1 MAEHKLKY
9 QQVFRYFQTGTSAR
23 CQQFPFFHET
33 KLEFEFSQTLNAT
46 ESVYPL
52 TSHGGEQE
60 PGQCQELCGRYNDL
74 LARGRHSW
82 TSHLQLERLLGAGG
96 QGQVF
101 LSRRRGADT
110 FTLPVAIKL
119 FSPER
124 FQSPEQYDH
133 EMARSGR
140 VAAEIARI
148 QHGNL
153 LVVQDFLDRE
163 RIRMMVMEWVEGYDM
178 RKLLTPSMLGQMEER
193 FSQRRWEYLNQ
204 VLVTR
209 GPIQPRFKP
218 GVAVS
223 IVRDC
228 LGALGALHR
237 AGIVHADIKP
247 ANIMLRRSGQAK
259 IIDIGAAFQTE
270 DPPERRSCTP
280 AYAAPEVLE
289 GEHTSP
295 VSDLCSLGY
304 VLVELIA
311 GQPIFAGIKHLPELL
326 KAKKTLPYRLHD
338 VVPAE
343 ISNDDLLMSFCMGLT
358 DPDPDQRFQTAEIA
372 ELDGSVSASAFL
384 RHLIIDD
391 LASEYQNDI
400 RIWIEE
406 LLELDEDGED
416 LDDTRSY

>member
-1 MAEHKLKY
+1 MDFDY
-9 QQVFRYFQTGTSAR
+9 
-23 CQQFPFFHET
+23 
-33 KLEFEFSQTLNAT
+33 SQTLNAT
-46 ESVYPL
+46 ESNFRL
-52 TSHGGEQE
+52 TSHTADVP
-60 PGQCQELCGRYNDL
+60 PGQCVELCATYNGL
-74 LARGRHSW
+74 VERSGYSW
-82 TSHLQLERLLGAGG
+82 TSHLRLEKLLGVGG

-124 FQSPEQYDH
+124 FASPEQYDA

-140 VAAEIARI
+140 VAAEIAQI

-153 LVVQDFLDRE
+153 LVVQDFLDRQ
-163 RIRMMVMEWVEGYDM
+163 RIRMMVMEWVEGFDM
-178 RKLLTPSMLGQMEER
+178 RKLLTPSMLGRMEER
-193 FSQRRWEYLNQ
+193 FSQRRWDYLNQ

-209 GPIQPRFKP
+209 GPIQPRFQP

-228 LGALGALHR
+228 LAALGALHR

-259 IIDIGAAFQTE
+259 IIDIGAAFQLA
-270 DPPERRSCTP
+270 DLPDRRSCTP

-289 GEHTSP
+289 GDYGSP
-295 VSDLCSLGY
+295 VADLCSLGY
-304 VLVELIA
+304 VLIELIA
-311 GQPIFAGIKHLPELL
+311 GQPVFAGIKHLPELI

-338 VVPAE
+338 VFPVE
-343 ISNDDLLMSFCMGLT
+343 IANDDLLMSFCMGLV
-358 DPDPDQRFQTAEIA
+358 DPDPGQRFQTAEIA
-372 ELDGSVSASAFL
+372 ELDGGVSASAFL

-406 LLELDEDGED
+406 LLELDEEQGDNDEE
-416 LDDTRSY
+416 TRSF